1 MYARYA
7 GISLTKTMRYAQ
19 LAIINTIVGHTEV
32 TYTKLQLRL
41 IIESSL

>member
-1 MYARYA
+1 MCARYA

-19 LAIINTIVGHTEV
+19 LALINILESHTEV

-41 IIESSL
+41 IIESLL